1 MNGVSDIKN
10 RSLDRWLEYIQDQH
24 DKEIDM
30 GLSRMFEMVDRLD
43 LNPITPKV
51 VTVAGT
57 NGKGSTCV
65 TIEQLLL
72 SHGLKVGT
80 TLSPHVFRF
89 NERFRL
95 QGSELSDQEICGH
108 FETIERVRDGLPL
121 TYFEFSSL
129 AALVAFSQCDLDVVI
144 LEIGLGGRLDAFN
157 AIDADIAVITSIGF
171 DHQEFLGDSLDE
183 IGKEKAGI
191 FRPGQKVVL
200 GANMPKT
207 VYEAGKALGC
217 VESAMGKNFRYQES
231 KGSSWSYFSQDLNM
245 EAIPRGSLSAHNL
258 SLALQVT
265 KELVDLDPSLVI
277 QTLPVVSLQGRMTE
291 LLLDGHN
298 YVFDVCHNSQGAEF
312 FVRELK
318 LRDIEPDFVIC
329 GMFRNKDH
337 QRVFREVNRN
347 IDAEWILI
355 DTLGVRG
362 FRSKELR
369 DAFGGDGRCVSEF
382 NDARAYI
389 KNKSSNPSTVLAFG
403 SFNVLEQACASMNVQ
418 RIS

>member
-89 NERFRL
+89 NERIRL

-108 FETIERVRDGLPL
+108 FETIERVRNGLPL

-157 AIDADIAVITSIGF
+157 VIDADIAVITSIGF

-207 VYEAGKALGC
+207 VHEASKALGC

-231 KGSSWSYFSQDLNM
+231 KGSSWSYFSQDLDM

-277 QTLPVVSLQGRMTE
+277 QTLPVISLQGRMTE

-337 QRVFREVNRN
+337 QKVFREVNRN

-355 DTLGVRG
+355 DTLGARG

>member
-1 MNGVSDIKN
+1 MNGVVDIN
-10 RSLDRWLEYIQDQH
+10 SRSLDQWLEYIQEQH

-30 GLSRMFEMVDRLD
+30 GLDRMFEMVERLD

-57 NGKGSTCV
+57 NGKGSTCI

-89 NERFRL
+89 NERIRL
-95 QGSELSDQEICGH
+95 QGGELSDQEICGH
-108 FETIERVRDGLPL
+108 FETIELAREGLPL

-157 AIDADIAVITSIGF
+157 AIDADIAVVTSIGF
-171 DHQEFLGDSLDE
+171 DHQEFLGESLEE

-200 GANMPKT
+200 GADMPRT
-207 VYEAGKALGC
+207 VYEASKALG
-217 VESAMGKNFRYQES
+217 VKKVRWAKTSDIKKVKALRGPTE
-231 KGSSWSYFSQDLNM
+231 DLNM
-245 EAIPRGSLSAHNL
+245 EAIPRGSLAAHNL
-258 SLALQVT
+258 SLALEVT
-265 KELVDLDPSLVI
+265 RELVDIDPSIVV
-277 QTLPVVSLQGRMTE
+277 QMLPAISLQGRMTE

-318 LRDIEPDFVIC
+318 LRGIEPEFIIC

-337 QRVFREVNRN
+337 QQVFREVSRN

-355 DTLGVRG
+355 DTLGARG
-362 FRSKELR
+362 L
-369 DAFGGDGRCVSEF
+369 
-382 NDARAYI
+382 I
-389 KNKSSNPSTVLAFG
+389 
-403 SFNVLEQACASMNVQ
+403 
-418 RIS
+418 

>member
-89 NERFRL
+89 NERIRL

-171 DHQEFLGDSLDE
+171 DHQEFLGDSLDQ

-191 FRPGQKVVL
+191 FRPRQKVVL

-207 VYEAGKALGC
+207 VHEASKALGC
-217 VESAMGKNFRYQES
+217 AESAMGKNFRYQES
-231 KGSSWSYFSQDLNM
+231 KGSSWSYFSQDLNI

-277 QTLPVVSLQGRMTE
+277 QTLPVISLQGRMTE

-337 QRVFREVNRN
+337 QKVFREVNRN